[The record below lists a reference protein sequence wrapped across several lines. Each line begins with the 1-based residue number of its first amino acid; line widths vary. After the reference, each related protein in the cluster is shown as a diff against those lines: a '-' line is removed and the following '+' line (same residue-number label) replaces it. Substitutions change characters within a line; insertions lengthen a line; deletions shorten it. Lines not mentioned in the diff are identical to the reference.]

1 MIPFFFSLPES
12 RWEEKNGEKRKRR
25 REGKKKKRRT
35 LPGVF
40 LFPPL
45 SLQLRGGGKPPP
57 LCGFSEAG
65 TRGKVTEYFFVP
77 SPGDGSE
84 SDACPGKD
92 LLKAGKCQRGEGIPK
107 AGRNV
112 YCGRNVYSISCL
124 ERGSS
129 ASGADGRSELTSLK
143 KKSFFR
149 TVYNENQRKN
159 EFFLFFLCIRT

>member
-12 RWEEKNGEKRKRR
+12 RWEEKNGENKEKKER
-25 REGKKKKRRT
+25 REKKKRRT

-84 SDACPGKD
+84 SDA
-92 LLKAGKCQRGEGIPK
+92 
-107 AGRNV
+107 
-112 YCGRNVYSISCL
+112 
-124 ERGSS
+124 
-129 ASGADGRSELTSLK
+129 
-143 KKSFFR
+143 
-149 TVYNENQRKN
+149 
-159 EFFLFFLCIRT
+159 